1 MTAFAVT
8 VRTTN
13 IHHATWTQRTAI
25 RFGSALTEWG
35 VRRATLRTAPRF
47 ADQVAAHEHTR
58 DLAARGLPQL
68 PR

>member
-8 VRTTN
+8 VPS

-35 VRRATLRTAPRF
+35 VRRATLRTAPHF
-47 ADQVAAHEHTR
+47 ADQLAAVERTR
-58 DLAARGLPQL
+58 DLAARQLPQL